1 MGKTKR
7 TRETIYLDPE
17 KYELLVQLAEE
28 TRIPRAALEREAI
41 DLLLEKHG
49 KLKAAKRRTQK

>member
-7 TRETIYLDPE
+7 TRETIYLDLE

-28 TRIPRAALEREAI
+28 TRIPRAVLEREAI

-49 KLKAAKRRTQK
+49 KLKATKRRAQK